1 MSVSQEREEAAGL
14 SETLRPESAAHGCG
28 TMKNDMAEAGS
39 TTHHD
44 ARPQTHRPPS
54 PVPSCVSMKSDKSM
68 DYPPKFSNEPAQS
81 PFRPQTHRPPSPV
94 PSCVSMK
101 SDKSMD
107 YPPKFSNEPAP
118 SGLKPQTHRPPS
130 PVPSCVSMKSD
141 KSMDYPPKFSNEPAP
156 SGLKPQTH
164 RPPSPVPSCVS
175 MKSDKSMDYPPK
187 FSNEPAPSGLKPQT
201 HRPPSPVPSCVSMK
215 SDKSMDYPPK
225 FSNEPAPSGL
235 KPETHRPP
243 SPVPSCVSMK
253 SDRSM
258 DYPPKFSNEP
268 APSGLTLLVH
278 QRGQHQVDEEDEE
291 ARAHTPLQEALGD
304 HKSSMQKRFECICE
318 GLEQRKLNKIYT
330 QLYITE
336 GESDDVNNEHEII
349 QMDKLSRNTPE
360 TPIDCNDIFK
370 ALPGQGRHIRT
381 VMTKGIA
388 GIGKTVSV
396 HKFILD
402 WADAKTNQEVHLLL
416 FLPFR
421 ELNLLKHD
429 EFTLHNLLLMFHP
442 ELAAL
447 SVTCYHDLQVVFIF
461 DGIDESKLPLNF
473 QTNKPVGDVME
484 TATLDMLVTNL
495 IKGNLLRS
503 ARIWMTSR
511 PAAAGQIPS
520 EYVDRI
526 TEVRGFENQQ
536 KEDYFMKRIDDQ
548 DRAWEIIS
556 YIKVKRS
563 LYIMC
568 HIPVFCYIAATVLQD
583 MLGEYDSAEIPS
595 TLTEMYIYFLI
606 IQLEKKK
613 QKYDGVKPER
623 KNVLE
628 ANRDAILKLAKL
640 AFKNLEQGT
649 ILFDEEGL
657 NECGI
662 NLEEA
667 SVHSGFCTEILREEP
682 KFALRKFYCFVHLS
696 LQEFLAALFV
706 FVSFMNEDMAALES
720 FLKVK
725 PKKVFLYLLLK
736 SAVEKSLQSKNG
748 HWDLFLRFLLGI
760 SLESSQKLLEG
771 LLTRPLTKN
780 KEENSKS
787 LELIVKHLK
796 GVDGKNISPDR
807 FINLI
812 NCLSE
817 MKDLSLQDELQC
829 FISYEKLPETE
840 LSPAHCSAL
849 ADALLKSADVLDE
862 FDIDKY
868 NTTEDG
874 CQRFVPVIKWCRKAW
889 LTDCK
894 LKEESCEIM
903 ASVLQSSTSHL
914 RELHLDGSTMPDS
927 GMKAVFRSLT
937 NPSCMLERLRQDS
950 RLVDLDLTCCSIDAG
965 LTKMG
970 ILKVGLKKDCDDMK
984 VLKAGLMNPHCKVKR
999 LSLRKCSLSS
1009 SHCEDV
1015 ASILCSSASSLM
1027 ELDLRDNDL
1036 QDSGVELLSSALQNS
1051 QCTLEILRLSASK
1064 LTEASWRSLTSVFQ
1078 GELDLSESRLLMS
1091 ELEQL
1096 SAALRSP
1103 DCRVN
1108 TLRLKQCFLK
1118 DDHCGVLASVLSSD
1132 RTHLKE
1138 LDLSDNDLQDSGVE
1152 LLSSGLQ
1159 NSQCTLEILRLSFC
1173 GVTEKGC
1180 EFLASAL
1187 SANPSYLRELDLSYN
1202 HPGDTGVKLLSERK
1216 DCKLDTLIVDHDAEC
1231 WLKSGLKK
1239 YAHELKLDPDTAN
1252 YVVSISE
1259 NQQKLTTS
1267 DESYPDHPDRIKSC
1281 EQVLCSEGL
1290 TGRCYWEAEWKFNTV
1305 YVGAAYRK
1313 QGMKERDCRLG
1324 LNDTSWGLL
1333 CHHSSNLL
1341 YQDTYTASHER
1352 KASPKVSLTF
1362 DCNRVGVFLDWPA
1375 GTLSFYSVTSDT
1387 LTHLHTFHHRFTEP
1401 LCPGFGFRLSLTSRV
1416 TANEG
1421 FISLC
1426 RV

>member
-1 MSVSQEREEAAGL
+1 MAVAGVVTAAKVVSSVVSNAWSLYSQLQTAKRNKDSFEKLATDVKDVIDVLQTVTNQGVDEGVVKKGL
-14 SETLRPESAAHGCG
+14 ETFEHALRSAETLLQKYGRSNKFMYCVR
-28 TMKNDMAEAGS
+28 AGS
-39 TTHHD
+39 WQNRFEMVNTQLSK
-44 ARPQTHRPPS
+44 AKQ
-54 PVPSCVSMKSDKSM
+54 
-68 DYPPKFSNEPAQS
+68 Q
-81 PFRPQTHRPPSPV
+81 
-94 PSCVSMK
+94 
-101 SDKSMD
+101 
-107 YPPKFSNEPAP
+107 
-118 SGLKPQTHRPPS
+118 
-130 PVPSCVSMKSD
+130 
-141 KSMDYPPKFSNEPAP
+141 
-156 SGLKPQTH
+156 
-164 RPPSPVPSCVS
+164 
-175 MKSDKSMDYPPK
+175 
-187 FSNEPAPSGLKPQT
+187 
-201 HRPPSPVPSCVSMK
+201 
-215 SDKSMDYPPK
+215 
-225 FSNEPAPSGL
+225 
-235 KPETHRPP
+235 
-243 SPVPSCVSMK
+243 
-253 SDRSM
+253 
-258 DYPPKFSNEP
+258 
-268 APSGLTLLVH
+268 LTLCLLVE
-278 QRGQHQVDEEDEE
+278 QRGQHQSDEKDEE
-291 ARAHTPLQEALGD
+291 ARAHASLQKALGD

-318 GLEQRKLNKIYT
+318 GLEQRGRKTLLNKIYT

-336 GESDDVNNEHEII
+336 GESDEVNNEHEII

-402 WADAKTNQEVHLLL
+402 WADEKANQEVHLLL

-421 ELNLLKHD
+421 ELNLLKDD
-429 EFTLHNLLLMFHP
+429 EFTLHNLLLKFHP

-447 SVTCYHDLQVVFIF
+447 SGICYRNLQVVFIF

-473 QTNKPVGDVME
+473 QSNKLVGDVME

-526 TEVRGFENQQ
+526 TEVRGFEKQQ
-536 KEDYFMKRIDDQ
+536 KEDYFINRIDDQ
-548 DRAWEIIS
+548 DRAQQIFS
-556 YIKVKRS
+556 HIKTKRS

-568 HIPVFCYIAATVLQD
+568 HIPVFCYIAATVLQE

-606 IQLEKKK
+606 IQLDKKK

-623 KNVLE
+623 TNILE
-628 ANRDAILKLAKL
+628 ANRDAILKLAEL

-649 ILFDEEGL
+649 ILFEEDDL

-706 FVSFMNEDMAALES
+706 FVSFMNEDMAALKS

-725 PKKVFLYLLLK
+725 PKKVFLYLLLRR
-736 SAVEKSLQSKNG
+736 AVEKSLQSKNG

-771 LLTRPLTKN
+771 LLTRPLSENKN
-780 KEENSKS
+780 ENSKS
-787 LELIVKHLK
+787 LELITKHLK
-796 GVDGKNISPDR
+796 GVHEKNISPDR

-817 MKDLSLQDELQC
+817 MKDHSLQNDLS
-829 FISYEKLPETE
+829 FISYEERAEAE

-849 ADALLKSADVLDE
+849 ADTLLKSEDVLDE

-868 NTTEDG
+868 NTTDDG
-874 CQRFVPVIKWCRKAW
+874 RQRLVPVVKWCRKAW
-889 LTDCK
+889 LTDCN
-894 LKEESCEIM
+894 LKDSCEII
-903 ASVLQSSTSHL
+903 ASVLQSASSHL

-927 GMKAVFRSLT
+927 GMKAVFCSLT
-937 NPSCMLERLRQDS
+937 NPSCMLERLSLVYCARTDNDMFELLGSSLVSLRQDS
-950 RLVDLDLTCCSIDAG
+950 RLVDLDLSCCHKDNITVLTAG
-965 LTKMG
+965 LK
-970 ILKVGLKKDCDDMK
+970 
-984 VLKAGLMNPHCKVKR
+984 NPHCKVKR
-999 LSLRKCSLSS
+999 LSLRKCHLSS
-1009 SHCEDV
+1009 SHCEDL
-1015 ASILCSSASSLM
+1015 ASILCSSSSSLK
-1027 ELDLRDNDL
+1027 ELDLRDNNL
-1036 QDSGVELLSSALQNS
+1036 QHSGEELLYSGLQSS
-1051 QCTLEILRLSASK
+1051 QCTLEILRLSASN
-1064 LTEASWRSLTSVFQ
+1064 LTEASWRCLTSVFHR
-1078 GELDLSESRLLMS
+1078 ELDLSESRLLKS

-1118 DDHCGVLASVLSSD
+1118 DEHCKVLASVLSSD
-1132 RTHLKE
+1132 GSHLKE

-1159 NSQCTLEILRLSFC
+1159 SSQCTLEILRLSFC

-1202 HPGDTGVKLLSERK
+1202 HPGDTGVKLLSEK
-1216 DCKLDTLIVDHDAEC
+1216 NDSKLDTLIVDHDAVC

-1239 YAHELKLDPDTAN
+1239 YACELTLDPDTAHHEI
-1252 YVVSISE
+1252 SLSE
-1259 NQQKLTTS
+1259 NQQKLIVS
-1267 DESYPDHPDRIKSC
+1267 EQKYPDHPDRFRSC
-1281 EQVLCSEGL
+1281 EQVLSVEKL
-1290 TGRCYWEAEWKFNTV
+1290 TGRCYWEAEWNGLSV
-1305 YVGAAYRK
+1305 YIGAAYRK
-1313 QGMKERDCRLG
+1313 QGIKERDCRLG

-1333 CHHSSNLL
+1333 C
-1341 YQDTYTASHER
+1341 QD
-1352 KASPKVSLTF
+1352 SL
-1362 DCNRVGVFLDWPA
+1362 
-1375 GTLSFYSVTSDT
+1375 
-1387 LTHLHTFHHRFTEP
+1387 
-1401 LCPGFGFRLSLTSRV
+1401 
-1416 TANEG
+1416 
-1421 FISLC
+1421 
-1426 RV
+1426 

>member
-1 MSVSQEREEAAGL
+1 MAVAGVVTAAKVVSSVVSNAWSLYSQLQTAKRNKDSFEKLATDVKDVIDVLQTVTNQGVDEGVVKKGL
-14 SETLRPESAAHGCG
+14 ETFEHALRSAETLLQKYGRSNKFMYCVR
-28 TMKNDMAEAGS
+28 AGS
-39 TTHHD
+39 WQNRFEMVNTQLSK
-44 ARPQTHRPPS
+44 AKQ
-54 PVPSCVSMKSDKSM
+54 
-68 DYPPKFSNEPAQS
+68 Q
-81 PFRPQTHRPPSPV
+81 
-94 PSCVSMK
+94 
-101 SDKSMD
+101 
-107 YPPKFSNEPAP
+107 
-118 SGLKPQTHRPPS
+118 
-130 PVPSCVSMKSD
+130 
-141 KSMDYPPKFSNEPAP
+141 
-156 SGLKPQTH
+156 
-164 RPPSPVPSCVS
+164 
-175 MKSDKSMDYPPK
+175 
-187 FSNEPAPSGLKPQT
+187 
-201 HRPPSPVPSCVSMK
+201 
-215 SDKSMDYPPK
+215 
-225 FSNEPAPSGL
+225 
-235 KPETHRPP
+235 
-243 SPVPSCVSMK
+243 
-253 SDRSM
+253 
-258 DYPPKFSNEP
+258 
-268 APSGLTLLVH
+268 LTLCLLVE
-278 QRGQHQVDEEDEE
+278 QRGQHQSDEKDEE
-291 ARAHTPLQEALGD
+291 ARAHASLQKALGD

-318 GLEQRKLNKIYT
+318 GLEQRGRKTLLNKIYT

-336 GESDDVNNEHEII
+336 GESDEVNNEHEII

-402 WADAKTNQEVHLLL
+402 WADEKANQEVHLLL

-421 ELNLLKHD
+421 ELNLLKDD
-429 EFTLHNLLLMFHP
+429 EFTLHNLLLKFHP

-447 SVTCYHDLQVVFIF
+447 SGICYRNLQVVFIF

-473 QTNKPVGDVME
+473 QSNKLVGDVME

-526 TEVRGFENQQ
+526 TEVRGFEKQQ
-536 KEDYFMKRIDDQ
+536 KEDYFINRIDDQ
-548 DRAWEIIS
+548 DRAQQILS
-556 YIKVKRS
+556 HIKTKRS

-568 HIPVFCYIAATVLQD
+568 HIPVFCYIAATVLQE

-606 IQLEKKK
+606 IQLDKKK

-623 KNVLE
+623 TNILE
-628 ANRDAILKLAKL
+628 ANRDAILKLAEL

-649 ILFDEEGL
+649 ILFEEDDL

-706 FVSFMNEDMAALES
+706 FVSFMNEDMAALKS

-725 PKKVFLYLLLK
+725 PKKVFLYLLLRR
-736 SAVEKSLQSKNG
+736 AVEKSLQSKNG

-771 LLTRPLTKN
+771 LLTRPLSENKN
-780 KEENSKS
+780 ENSKS
-787 LELIVKHLK
+787 LELITKHLK
-796 GVDGKNISPDR
+796 GVHEKNISPDR

-817 MKDLSLQDELQC
+817 MKDHSLQNDLS
-829 FISYEKLPETE
+829 FISYEERAEAE

-849 ADALLKSADVLDE
+849 ADTLLKSEDVLDE

-868 NTTEDG
+868 NTTDDG
-874 CQRFVPVIKWCRKAW
+874 RQRLVPVVKWCRKAW
-889 LTDCK
+889 LTDCN
-894 LKEESCEIM
+894 LKDSCEII
-903 ASVLQSSTSHL
+903 ASVLQSASSHL

-927 GMKAVFRSLT
+927 GMKAVFCSLT
-937 NPSCMLERLRQDS
+937 NPSCMLERLSLVYCARTDNDMFELLGSSLVSLRQDS
-950 RLVDLDLTCCSIDAG
+950 RLVDLDLSCCHKDNITVLTAG
-965 LTKMG
+965 LK
-970 ILKVGLKKDCDDMK
+970 
-984 VLKAGLMNPHCKVKR
+984 NPHCKVKR
-999 LSLRKCSLSS
+999 LSLRKCHLSS
-1009 SHCEDV
+1009 SHCEDL
-1015 ASILCSSASSLM
+1015 ASILCSSSSSLK
-1027 ELDLRDNDL
+1027 ELDLRDNNL
-1036 QDSGVELLSSALQNS
+1036 QHSGEELLYSGLQSS
-1051 QCTLEILRLSASK
+1051 QCTLEILRLSASN
-1064 LTEASWRSLTSVFQ
+1064 LTEASWRCLTSVFHR
-1078 GELDLSESRLLMS
+1078 ELDLSESRLLKS

-1118 DDHCGVLASVLSSD
+1118 DEHCKVLASVLSSD
-1132 RTHLKE
+1132 GSHLKE

-1159 NSQCTLEILRLSFC
+1159 SPQCTLEILRLSFC

-1202 HPGDTGVKLLSERK
+1202 HPGDTGVKLLSEK
-1216 DCKLDTLIVDHDAEC
+1216 NDSKLDTLIVDHDAVC

-1239 YAHELKLDPDTAN
+1239 YACELTLDPDTAHHEI
-1252 YVVSISE
+1252 SLSE
-1259 NQQKLTTS
+1259 NQQKLIVS
-1267 DESYPDHPDRIKSC
+1267 EQKYPDHPDRFRSC
-1281 EQVLCSEGL
+1281 EQVLSVEKL
-1290 TGRCYWEAEWKFNTV
+1290 TGRCYWEAEWNGLSV
-1305 YVGAAYRK
+1305 YIGAAYRK
-1313 QGMKERDCRLG
+1313 QGIKERDCRLG

-1333 CHHSSNLL
+1333 C
-1341 YQDTYTASHER
+1341 QDVATTVRLGKQNYTASHDR
-1352 KASPKVSLTF
+1352 KAFPKVSTTF
-1362 DCNRVGVFLDWPA
+1362 NCNRVGVFLDRKA
-1375 GTLSFYSVTSDT
+1375 GTLSFYSVSSDT
-1387 LTHLHTFHHRFTEP
+1387 LTHLHTFQHKFTED
-1401 LCPGFGFRLSLTSRV
+1401 LYAGFGFVFSLTTFMDPSSV
-1416 TANEG
+1416 T
-1421 FISLC
+1421 ISLC
-1426 RV
+1426 QV

>member
-1 MSVSQEREEAAGL
+1 MAVAGVVTAAKVVSSVVSNAWSLYSQLQTAKRNKDSFEKLATDVKDVIDVLQTVTNQGVDEGVVKKGL
-14 SETLRPESAAHGCG
+14 ETFEHALRSAETLLQKYGRSNKFMYCVR
-28 TMKNDMAEAGS
+28 AGS
-39 TTHHD
+39 WQNRFEMVNTQLSK
-44 ARPQTHRPPS
+44 AKQ
-54 PVPSCVSMKSDKSM
+54 
-68 DYPPKFSNEPAQS
+68 Q
-81 PFRPQTHRPPSPV
+81 
-94 PSCVSMK
+94 
-101 SDKSMD
+101 
-107 YPPKFSNEPAP
+107 
-118 SGLKPQTHRPPS
+118 
-130 PVPSCVSMKSD
+130 
-141 KSMDYPPKFSNEPAP
+141 
-156 SGLKPQTH
+156 
-164 RPPSPVPSCVS
+164 
-175 MKSDKSMDYPPK
+175 
-187 FSNEPAPSGLKPQT
+187 
-201 HRPPSPVPSCVSMK
+201 
-215 SDKSMDYPPK
+215 
-225 FSNEPAPSGL
+225 
-235 KPETHRPP
+235 
-243 SPVPSCVSMK
+243 
-253 SDRSM
+253 
-258 DYPPKFSNEP
+258 
-268 APSGLTLLVH
+268 LTLCLLVE
-278 QRGQHQVDEEDEE
+278 QRGQHQSDEKDEE
-291 ARAHTPLQEALGD
+291 ARAHASLQKALGD

-318 GLEQRKLNKIYT
+318 GLEQRGRKTLLNKIYT

-336 GESDDVNNEHEII
+336 GESDEVNNEHEII

-402 WADAKTNQEVHLLL
+402 WADEKANQEVHLLL

-421 ELNLLKHD
+421 ELNLLKDD
-429 EFTLHNLLLMFHP
+429 EFTLHNLLLKFHP

-447 SVTCYHDLQVVFIF
+447 SGICYRNLQVVFIF

-473 QTNKPVGDVME
+473 QSNKLVGDVME

-526 TEVRGFENQQ
+526 TEVRGFEKQQ
-536 KEDYFMKRIDDQ
+536 KEDYFINRIDDQ
-548 DRAWEIIS
+548 DRAQQILS
-556 YIKVKRS
+556 HIKTKRS

-568 HIPVFCYIAATVLQD
+568 HIPVFCYIAATVLQE

-606 IQLEKKK
+606 IQLDKKK

-623 KNVLE
+623 TNILE
-628 ANRDAILKLAKL
+628 ANRDAILKLAEL

-649 ILFDEEGL
+649 ILFEEDDL

-706 FVSFMNEDMAALES
+706 FVSFMNEDMAALKS

-725 PKKVFLYLLLK
+725 PKKVFLYLLLRR
-736 SAVEKSLQSKNG
+736 AVEKSLQSKNG

-771 LLTRPLTKN
+771 LLTRPLSENKN
-780 KEENSKS
+780 ENSKS
-787 LELIVKHLK
+787 LELITKHLK
-796 GVDGKNISPDR
+796 GVHEKNISPDR

-817 MKDLSLQDELQC
+817 MKDHSLQNDLS
-829 FISYEKLPETE
+829 FISYEKRAEAE

-849 ADALLKSADVLDE
+849 ADTLLKSEDVLDE

-868 NTTEDG
+868 NTTDDG
-874 CQRFVPVIKWCRKAW
+874 RQRLVPVVKWCRKAW
-889 LTDCK
+889 LTDCN
-894 LKEESCEIM
+894 LKDSCEII
-903 ASVLQSSTSHL
+903 ASVLQSASSHL

-927 GMKAVFRSLT
+927 GMKAVFCSLT

-950 RLVDLDLTCCSIDAG
+950 RLVDLDLSCCHKDNIKVLTAG
-965 LTKMG
+965 LK
-970 ILKVGLKKDCDDMK
+970 
-984 VLKAGLMNPHCKVKR
+984 NPHCKVKR
-999 LSLRKCSLSS
+999 LSLRKCHLSS
-1009 SHCEDV
+1009 SHCEDL
-1015 ASILCSSASSLM
+1015 ASILCSSSSSLK
-1027 ELDLRDNDL
+1027 ELDLRDNNL
-1036 QDSGVELLSSALQNS
+1036 QHSGEELLYSGLQSS
-1051 QCTLEILRLSASK
+1051 QCTLEILRLSASN
-1064 LTEASWRSLTSVFQ
+1064 LTEASWRCLMSVFHR
-1078 GELDLSESRLLMS
+1078 ELDLSESRLLKS

-1118 DDHCGVLASVLSSD
+1118 DEHCKVLASVLSSD
-1132 RTHLKE
+1132 GSHLKE

-1159 NSQCTLEILRLSFC
+1159 SPQCTLEILRLSFC

-1202 HPGDTGVKLLSERK
+1202 HPGDTGVKLLSEK
-1216 DCKLDTLIVDHDAEC
+1216 NDSKLDTLIVDHDAVC

-1239 YAHELKLDPDTAN
+1239 YACELTLDPDTAHHEI
-1252 YVVSISE
+1252 SLSE
-1259 NQQKLTTS
+1259 NQQKLIVS
-1267 DESYPDHPDRIKSC
+1267 EQNYPDHPDRFRSC
-1281 EQVLCSEGL
+1281 EQVLSVEKL
-1290 TGRCYWEAEWKFNTV
+1290 TGRCYWEAEWNGLSV
-1305 YVGAAYRK
+1305 YIGAAYRK
-1313 QGMKERDCRLG
+1313 QGIKERDCRLG

-1333 CHHSSNLL
+1333 C
-1341 YQDTYTASHER
+1341 QDVATTVRLGKQNYTASHDR
-1352 KASPKVSLTF
+1352 KAFPKVSTTF
-1362 DCNRVGVFLDWPA
+1362 YCNRVGVFLDRKA
-1375 GTLSFYSVTSDT
+1375 GTLSFYSVSSDT
-1387 LTHLHTFHHRFTEP
+1387 LTHLHTFQHKFTED
-1401 LCPGFGFRLSLTSRV
+1401 LYAGFGFVFSLTTFMDPSSV
-1416 TANEG
+1416 T
-1421 FISLC
+1421 ISLC
-1426 RV
+1426 QV